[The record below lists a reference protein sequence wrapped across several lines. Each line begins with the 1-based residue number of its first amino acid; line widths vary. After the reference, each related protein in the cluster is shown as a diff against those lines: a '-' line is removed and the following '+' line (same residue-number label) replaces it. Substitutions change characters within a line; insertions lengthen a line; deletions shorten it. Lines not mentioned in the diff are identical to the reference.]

1 MLDKRLRRDR
11 KHVTKLREIFEKLD
25 GKDPIERAYTKE
37 VEENNVRNVN
47 R

>member
-11 KHVTKLREIFEKLD
+11 KHVTNLERSLKSLD

-37 VEENNVRNVN
+37 VEENSVRNFN
-47 R
+47 Q